1 MPEEDSEFANNELN
15 ETKAIKPSKTGIYE
29 ILEIKN
35 TGECLY
41 HKAFRESEVD
51 PQLFSGILIAVKDL
65 AREIGLL
72 EIEDI
77 SMRSLKKEKDKLRY
91 FFEPGPGCLTVV
103 SADRNVN
110 KVEIREY
117 LLKLHKIFLG
127 KYFQRIIENWNGN
140 ISIFEKFDIDIE
152 NIFKEGKI
160 PPIPVVTLDF

>member
-1 MPEEDSEFANNELN
+1 MPEEESNFSNDENN
-15 ETKAIKPSKTGIYE
+15 ETKAIKQSKSGIYE

-77 SMRSLKKEKDKLRY
+77 SMRSLKKEKAKLRY
-91 FFEPGPGCLTVV
+91 FFEPGTGCLTVV
-103 SADRNVN
+103 SADRKVN
-110 KVEIREY
+110 KAEIREY

-127 KYFQRIIENWNGN
+127 KHFQRVIDNWNGN

-160 PPIPVVTLDF
+160 PPIPIVTLDF